1 MPVYKNASDK
11 VVRVGRKTIAPGSSL
26 DLTEA
31 EAAMA
36 TTRAH
41 VGAGTLTTRA
51 KAADAQAAKAAK
63 AD

>member
-11 VVRVGRKTIAPGSSL
+11 VVRVGRKVIAPGSSL
-26 DLTEA
+26 ELTEQ
-31 EAAMA
+31 EAALG

-41 VGAGTLTTRA
+41 VDAGALTTRA
-51 KAADAQAAKAAK
+51 KVADAQAAKTAK